1 MKIKKGETYA
11 EFIKRVRNA
20 TKLTQV
26 EFGKRLGYSSV
37 TISKWERGANVP
49 LYSQRVVDE
58 FANTLK

>member
-37 TISKWERGANVP
+37 TISKWERGASVP
-49 LYSQRVVDE
+49 LYSQRIVDE
-58 FANTLK
+58 FAKSVK